1 MSQTEETKAAETPR
15 PADTASQPQPETV
28 AGERGQGV
36 TDVSDDKGGNNTIG
50 RAAVLVLLVLGGLG
64 FLWLTWDRGNGS
76 DEEQVTRTRIGPAV
90 PFTPTTITPPQEP
103 VEPLDFTEPAPQPQ
117 QQPAAIPAIDEDLD
131 ATFGAPIIAFSSNP
145 QQQQRGGQGGG
156 QGQGQGQ
163 GGSQDFSVALPP
175 ELAGL
180 IGGGGGQQDLS
191 RLRDRLETTPLEG
204 VRASVIPDLHM
215 VVPQGTSIPCVLQ
228 TAMSSDVPGMV
239 SCTVQRDV
247 LSASGQVVLM
257 ERGTVI
263 VGEYE
268 ANLQRGQKRI
278 FVLWNRARTPTGV
291 IVNMASPATDGLGRA
306 GFDGRIDNK
315 FWERFG
321 GAILM
326 SIVGDASA
334 YAFDQLDGGGGRG
347 GGGFQ
352 TNETERATRDAASI
366 ALENSINIRP
376 TLYKN
381 QGEQVAIFVA
391 RDLDF
396 GDVYDLRAIETRN
409 QIFDR
414 TISGNN
420 FSQPMITK

>member
-1 MSQTEETKAAETPR
+1 MSQTDETKPTETAG
-15 PADTASQPQPETV
+15 PADAPAQPQAETV

-36 TDVSDDKGGNNTIG
+36 TDVADDKGGNNTVG
-50 RAAVLVLLVLGGLG
+50 RAAVLVLIVLVGLG

-76 DEEQVTRTRIGPAV
+76 SGDEQVTRTRIGPAV
-90 PFTPTTITPPQEP
+90 PFTPATLAPP
-103 VEPLDFTEPAPQPQ
+103 TEPAETLDLPEEPPSEQETSPSL
-117 QQPAAIPAIDEDLD
+117 PAVDEDLD
-131 ATFGAPIIAFSSNP
+131 ATFGAPVIAFSSNP
-145 QQQQRGGQGGG
+145 QQQRGGQGGG

-163 GGSQDFSVALPP
+163 GGGQDFSVDLPP

-180 IGGGGGQQDLS
+180 IGGGAGQQDLS
-191 RLRDRLETTPLEG
+191 SLRDRLDTTPLEG

-306 GFDGRIDNK
+306 GFDGRIDNH
-315 FWERFG
+315 FWQRFG

-326 SIVGDASA
+326 SIVGDASS
-334 YAFDQLDGGGGRG
+334 YAFGQLNDRSDVRTS
-347 GGGFQ
+347 Q
-352 TNETERATRDAASI
+352 SERATRDAASI
-366 ALENSINIRP
+366 ALENSIDIRP

-396 GDVYDLRAIETRN
+396 GDVYDLRAIETRS

-420 FSQPMITK
+420 FQRPMVTK

>member
-1 MSQTEETKAAETPR
+1 MSQTDETRTAETVR
-15 PADTASQPQPETV
+15 PTEPTSQPQPETV

-50 RAAVLVLLVLGGLG
+50 RAAVLLLVVLGGLG
-64 FLWLTWDRGNGS
+64 FLWLTWDRGDSSN
-76 DEEQVTRTRIGPAV
+76 EEQVTRTRIGPAV
-90 PFTPTTITPPQEP
+90 PFTPTTIAPPQAP
-103 VEPLDFTEPAPQPQ
+103 VEPLDFTEPTPQPQ
-117 QQPAAIPAIDEDLD
+117 QQPAATPAVDEDLD
-131 ATFGAPIIAFSSNP
+131 ATFGAPVIAFSSNP
-145 QQQQRGGQGGG
+145 QQQQRGGQGGR

-163 GGSQDFSVALPP
+163 GGGQDFSVDLPP

-180 IGGGGGQQDLS
+180 IGGGGQQDLS

-247 LSASGQVVLM
+247 LSASGQVALM

-334 YAFDQLDGGGGRG
+334 YAFDQLGGGGG
-347 GGGFQ
+347 QNGGFQ

-396 GDVYDLRAIETRN
+396 GDVYKLRAIETRN
-409 QIFDR
+409 QIYDR